1 MYIIHNMTLRLFTFS
16 LIMLLGAVALNA
28 QFRGGVKIG
37 INVSSL
43 KGESETDAAGTALE
57 TTDNFTGF
65 HIGPS
70 FSYAITDRFGL
81 RGELLYSKKGVKTI
95 YDGPGFRTFIRDNN
109 VGPISTTGHTR
120 LALSVN
126 HVNLDIPVSAY
137 VRLGK
142 VEFAGGV
149 YASLLVQK
157 VAEGAL
163 QYTWK
168 NPNADERTIELLQ
181 NHNYSR
187 DDVGEGDNTNTV
199 IADLNGGP
207 ATLPQ
212 TVGAYYDYP
221 DDRGNLYKTLDY
233 GLIGGASYYFTSS
246 LFIGARLQY
255 GLADL
260 TRNEADLSKQSR
272 NTDGTPITRAD
283 NDRNF
288 TIQASVGFSF

>member
-1 MYIIHNMTLRLFTFS
+1 MTLRLFTFS

-65 HIGPS
+65 HIGPT
-70 FSYAITDRFGL
+70 FSYAVNDRFGL

-95 YDGPGFRTFIRDNN
+95 YDGPGFRTFTLDNN
-109 VGPISTTGHTR
+109 QGSISNTGHTR

-157 VAEGAL
+157 VADGAL

-168 NPNADERTIELLQ
+168 NLDGSEGSLELLQ
-181 NHNYSR
+181 THNYNR
-187 DDVGEGDNTNTV
+187 DAIGEGDNTNTV
-199 IADLNGGP
+199 VATVNAKK